1 MIKIINCSGLSESNI
16 IAKNDA
22 LFYYRS
28 QFSESILSFYVDD
41 MPSLYKLA
49 KLVTNNIEYDIINAT
64 FKKGVYNV
72 LPNSKVLFDFN
83 YGTLILNGNDASI
96 YVQNSKDNDDTQF
109 LVTKSRSSV
118 YINNLTI
125 QGFNIA
131 IENLG
136 AVNIFNCH
144 FNYNCV
150 DYMKKEDYGGAI
162 VNKGGSITIFNSSFT
177 GNYAKYAGA
186 IYNKATLSV
195 VMSNFANN
203 PAYSSKNN
211 VDIYNHETSATIMSL
226 NSYPSVV
233 DHYPMAAWKKDLLE
247 TGITLSITII
257 TMGISCGIT
266 HAAIES
272 AHMINMLVGTIVGT
286 AGGLANAIT
295 YSVDNQDYSQFASRL
310 FNGINDGLA
319 AVTYGE
325 KFNILITN
333 IHPTY
338 SPADVGKMA
347 TNVIFD
353 KTVKAALS
361 LIKDIVC
368 N

>member
-83 YGTLILNGNDASI
+83 YGTLILNGNDARI

-118 YINNLTI
+118 YIINLTI

-203 PAYSSKNN
+203 HAYSSKNN
-211 VDIYNHETSATIMSL
+211 VDIYNH
-226 NSYPSVV
+226 
-233 DHYPMAAWKKDLLE
+233 
-247 TGITLSITII
+247 
-257 TMGISCGIT
+257 
-266 HAAIES
+266 
-272 AHMINMLVGTIVGT
+272 
-286 AGGLANAIT
+286 
-295 YSVDNQDYSQFASRL
+295 
-310 FNGINDGLA
+310 
-319 AVTYGE
+319 
-325 KFNILITN
+325 
-333 IHPTY
+333 
-338 SPADVGKMA
+338 
-347 TNVIFD
+347 
-353 KTVKAALS
+353 
-361 LIKDIVC
+361 
-368 N
+368 